1 MLEKSRKERDI
12 DYEDLVKR
20 LEALEERISRIE
32 RIVDELYV
40 LLKVLAS

>member
-1 MLEKSRKERDI
+1 MEKPGKKKNI
-12 DYEDLVKR
+12 DYEELVKR